1 MQTLAVLPLNINGGN
16 AMNEAEEVIDMDVLD
31 DLCDRYGIRRNQ
43 RVSTLMDAIDE
54 ALDVEPEDEG
64 DDDDD

>member
-1 MQTLAVLPLNINGGN
+1 
-16 AMNEAEEVIDMDVLD
+16 MNEAEEVIDMDVLD

>member
-1 MQTLAVLPLNINGGN
+1 MQPLAVLPLNINGGN